1 VIWHQQGGSVRVDD
15 RKDRDYVAFEAFGAI
30 RKADGQLVP
39 VKAFYDL
46 DFIIIE
52 EDLEVQYRAK
62 ASKGKYKKTGQ
73 ELEDYVE
80 FCVGR
85 DMRSKR
91 RHRATL
97 CESGARNRVIRSL
110 LGIKKVY
117 TGAELQ
123 KPFVCVRIT
132 YQPDYDDPEVKR
144 LITMASLGSMATVY
158 GLPAPQQQLP
168 APEAYQTVADQD
180 GDTEDGETIDMEPNG
195 VSEEE
200 PPREDD
206 DLPDDFD
213 NWDRASREKLV
224 KKLAKE
230 KAYDLKGLLSR
241 MPKIK
246 TLADFSDIQLLNLK
260 DKLVGLPDPKE
271 DDIPF

>member
-144 LITMASLGSMATVY
+144 LITMASLGSTATVY

>member
-1 VIWHQQGGSVRVDD
+1 
-15 RKDRDYVAFEAFGAI
+15 
-30 RKADGQLVP
+30 
-39 VKAFYDL
+39 
-46 DFIIIE
+46 
-52 EDLEVQYRAK
+52 
-62 ASKGKYKKTGQ
+62 
-73 ELEDYVE
+73 
-80 FCVGR
+80 
-85 DMRSKR
+85 
-91 RHRATL
+91 
-97 CESGARNRVIRSL
+97 L

-241 MPKIK
+241 MSKIK